1 MTTIVVGGGA
11 SGVVAAINAKTK
23 DNKVIILER
32 NNTLL
37 KKLLLTGNG
46 RCNYFNEKYSID
58 DYHSED
64 KNIVNEF
71 ISTENIA
78 IAKDFFDKI
87 GIVPKIKNGYYYPY
101 SNQASSIKDI
111 LVNEVNRLKIEVV
124 YDTYVTDIKKKDK
137 FIITTNNQEY
147 TADNVIISTGSYAYP
162 KTGSDGIG
170 YEILKKLGHT
180 IIKPVP
186 ALVQLESNSKY
197 LKQWDGVRSDVY
209 LELFEDGKYLSSE
222 EGEIQFTNYGLS
234 GICIFNLSHFISRGL
249 LDNKKY
255 LIKINFVPFI
265 KTLITPWMDNY
276 SKLNPNKDIYELLE
290 GFLNKKLI
298 PIILKE
304 SKINSN
310 SKYNELTNEEK
321 VKLFNTL
328 RHFKVEI
335 TSTKGFDNSQ
345 VCNGGVKLDEIDIKT
360 MESKKIKDLYIVGEL
375 LDITGNCGGY
385 NLTECWISSIL
396 AGQSIRRK
404 ND

>member
-137 FIITTNNQEY
+137 FIITTNKKEY
-147 TADNVIISTGSYAYP
+147 ISDNVIISTGSYAYP

-310 SKYNELTNEEK
+310 SKYNELANEEK

>member
-137 FIITTNNQEY
+137 FIITTNKKEY
-147 TADNVIISTGSYAYP
+147 ISDNVIISTGSYAYP

-170 YEILKKLGHT
+170 YEILKKLRHT

-310 SKYNELTNEEK
+310 SKYNELANEEK

-360 MESKKIKDLYIVGEL
+360 MESRKIKGLYIVGEL

>member
-137 FIITTNNQEY
+137 FIITTNKKEY
-147 TADNVIISTGSYAYP
+147 ISDYVIISTGSYAYP

-197 LKQWDGVRSDVY
+197 LKQWDGVRSDV
-209 LELFEDGKYLSSE
+209 
-222 EGEIQFTNYGLS
+222 I
-234 GICIFNLSHFISRGL
+234 
-249 LDNKKY
+249 
-255 LIKINFVPFI
+255 
-265 KTLITPWMDNY
+265 
-276 SKLNPNKDIYELLE
+276 
-290 GFLNKKLI
+290 
-298 PIILKE
+298 
-304 SKINSN
+304 
-310 SKYNELTNEEK
+310 
-321 VKLFNTL
+321 
-328 RHFKVEI
+328 
-335 TSTKGFDNSQ
+335 
-345 VCNGGVKLDEIDIKT
+345 
-360 MESKKIKDLYIVGEL
+360 
-375 LDITGNCGGY
+375 
-385 NLTECWISSIL
+385 
-396 AGQSIRRK
+396 
-404 ND
+404 